1 MSCPIEIPIKKEDKE
16 RVTVS
21 IDVFKP
27 FAIVG
32 KAGKYISMDSGPMA
46 DIKPKISIK

>member
-1 MSCPIEIPIKKEDKE
+1 M
-16 RVTVS
+16 
-21 IDVFKP
+21 DVFKP

-46 DIKPKISIK
+46 DIKPNIRIR